1 MNHRKEV
8 AKFFAGAA
16 AWEAVAHVIV
26 AFSGLLPLTIW
37 GITLTHT
44 FNTIWIVVV
53 AAISILLAWYAWGRS
68 EGGEPEVRAGEN
80 RQAQEVNV

>member
-16 AWEAVAHVIV
+16 AWEAVAHV
-26 AFSGLLPLTIW
+26 
-37 GITLTHT
+37 
-44 FNTIWIVVV
+44 IWIVVV